1 MRRYLAICLGG
12 LALAGATP
20 AASQDVEAG
29 RTVAGMCRTC
39 HGLQGYASIP
49 IAPHIG
55 GEPAAYLSSQLLAFK
70 SGTRTHEMMSVVA
83 AGLSE
88 QQIADV
94 AAWYASQSA
103 SATLISNSVEADAPE
118 ACVSCHGADGIAT
131 FEGAPNLAGEGV
143 IYIETQLKSF
153 RDGRRTHEI
162 MNAIAADMTDQG
174 IRAAAEWYASIQL
187 EIQSPN

>member
-1 MRRYLAICLGG
+1 MNRLLAICLGG
-12 LALAGATP
+12 LALAGAMP
-20 AASQDVEAG
+20 AASQDVDAG
-29 RTVAGMCRTC
+29 KTVAGMCRTC

-55 GEPAAYLSSQLLAFK
+55 GEPAAYLSSQLMAFK
-70 SGTRTHEMMSVVA
+70 NGSRSM
-83 AGLSE
+83 
-88 QQIADV
+88 
-94 AAWYASQSA
+94 
-103 SATLISNSVEADAPE
+103 SNSVEADAPE

-162 MNAIAADMTDQG
+162 MNAIAGDMTDQE
-174 IRAAAEWYASIQL
+174 IRAAAEWYSSIQL
-187 EIQSPN
+187 DIQSPN